1 MPCYLVPVCLG
12 FWADSG
18 RQKLKPRPN
27 AQLLGQLLAVALPTE
42 AGLAQGI
49 RSRPTHAS
57 AGSRV
62 FATVFIHPPSPASSA
77 RALSLNRRL
86 LLRRIGAAASTTV
99 PSPLPRHSLS
109 RYIPP
114 FRCVCARPPLHPR

>member
-62 FATVFIHPPSPASSA
+62 FATVFIHPLRPLQAS
-77 RALSLNRRL
+77 ALSLNRRL
-86 LLRRIGAAASTTV
+86 LLRRIGAAAWTTV
-99 PSPLPRHSLS
+99 PSPLPRQSLS

-114 FRCVCARPPLHPR
+114 FRCVCARPPLHRR